1 MDPNRMLTLFTA
13 VQLLL
18 GAGVV
23 YTVFTAQWRLLMW
36 VAIVGALF
44 TTLFG
49 YWYVDA
55 RR

>member
-1 MDPNRMLTLFTA
+1 MDPNQLLTLFTVGQLGLAA
-13 VQLLL
+13 V
-18 GAGVV
+18 VV
-23 YTVFTAQWRLLMW
+23 YTVLTGQWELLTR
-36 VAIVGALF
+36 VVIAGALF